1 MTALLVCI
9 NISFYFD
16 CYYNDVFLLSVGS
29 ALVLQ
34 NDVKESSLS
43 NLPEAGDDGAPG
55 KY

>member
-16 CYYNDVFLLSVGS
+16 CYYNCFLLSVGS

-34 NDVKESSLS
+34 NEVKERPLS
-43 NLPEAGDDGAPG
+43 NLHEPGDDGAPG